1 MGFISKY
8 TFRMKHDSGLS
19 RELKLKNKLILIILV
34 LLLAQVIY
42 NPERPWKILLV
53 GLGGAFILSYFWA
66 RSLMN
71 GLQFSREIRK
81 GWAKVGDQL
90 QERFEMVNDSRFP
103 ALWVTI
109 TDHSVFPGY
118 LASTARAIS
127 QRGVQKWIKGAM
139 CIQRGYY
146 IFGDTDLETGD
157 PFGFFSVRLHD
168 PSVKSTLVMPP
179 VVPLPSI
186 QIATGDRRGD
196 SGTKQ
201 FTFERTATAAS
212 VREYAYG
219 DSLHS
224 IHWLTSARRDDLYA
238 RVFDL
243 TPASDWW
250 LFLDVDQAVQVGEG
264 LEATDEYGVVLA
276 ASIADRGLRHDR
288 PVGLVSDGEE
298 QVRLLP
304 KIGAGQRGTLFRKL
318 ATLSR
323 GETPLAQ
330 TLLNSQPYI
339 PRHSSVIIIT
349 PSVSQDWVEVCLMLL
364 NRHMKITLLLLDPEA
379 FGGVGQAAPI
389 LARLKALGINTHR
402 ITPEIYNMPKL
413 PERRV
418 WRVSHSGLK
427 DASFTAGD
435 LDWGSF

>member
-1 MGFISKY
+1 MEPN
-8 TFRMKHDSGLS
+8 SGLR
-19 RELKLKNKLILIILV
+19 RELKLKNRLIPIIL
-34 LLLAQVIY
+34 LLLAAQVIY
-42 NPERPWKILLV
+42 NPQRPWKILLV
-53 GLGGAFILSYFWA
+53 GLGGAFILGYFWT

-90 QERFEMVNDSRFP
+90 QERFEMSNHSRFP

-127 QRGVQKWIKGAM
+127 QHGVQKWIKGAL

-157 PFGFFSVRLHD
+157 PFGFFSACLHD
-168 PSVKSTLVMPP
+168 PSVKTALVMPP

-201 FTFERTATAAS
+201 LTFERTATAAS
-212 VREYAYG
+212 VREYAAG

-288 PVGLVSDGEE
+288 PVGLVADGAEN
-298 QVRLLP
+298 VRLLP
-304 KIGAGQRGTLFRKL
+304 KIGTGQRGTIFRTL

-323 GETPLAQ
+323 GEIPLAQ
-330 TLLNSQPYI
+330 TLLNSQPYV
-339 PRHSSVIIIT
+339 PRHSSMIIIT
-349 PSVSQDWVEVCLMLL
+349 PSLSNEWVDVCLMLL
-364 NRHMKITLLLLDPEA
+364 NRQMKITLLLLDPEA
-379 FGGVGQAAPI
+379 FGGEGQAAPI
-389 LARLKALGINTHR
+389 LSRMKKLGINCHR
-402 ITPEIYNMPKL
+402 ITPEIYNMPTL

-418 WRVSHSGLK
+418 WQTSHRGLK

-435 LDWGSF
+435 LDWGNF